1 MNSKKISL
9 IKITVSILA
18 TFFILFSFSQAD
30 DLEMLDMDLSSLMQ
44 IQITSAGRKA
54 QDLVDVPAAVYVIDR
69 DDIQNSSATCVP
81 ELLRMVPGLQVARI
95 SSSKW
100 AIASRGFNGTFSNK
114 LLVQIDG
121 RSVYTSAYSGVYWDT
136 LNLPLENIEQI
147 EVIRGPGATLWGA
160 NAVNGVIN
168 IITKTAAETQ
178 GGKVTATMGNQ
189 ERGSASFRYGKQLK
203 NDLYGRFY
211 ASHHAQDSYTYLGDK
226 SDADDDWQITTGG
239 FRLDNN
245 VGINDSWTFQGDI
258 YHGENNQWVDTLWIP
273 DLPYLIRAQD
283 QVHTNGGNLLGRWE
297 HGISEKQSWT
307 LQVYYDFTTRDEIY
321 LEQTNHI
328 VDIDF
333 QHRFQVKNCHDLVW
347 GMGYRVV
354 KDDFSNSY
362 QVEFSPDSQTNN
374 LVSAFLQ
381 DEIALLKDRVWL
393 TIGSKFEHNE
403 YSGFEVQPNLRL
415 LWKPQEKHSL
425 WASIARAVRT
435 PSRAE
440 DSGKVITYIIPP
452 PFFTEVSV
460 WGNSDFDSEE
470 LIAYEAGYRY
480 IPSKNLSI
488 DMTLY
493 YNDYRDLQ
501 SYSEASPFSPV
512 YFVNSMEGQT
522 YGLEITTTW
531 TPADWI
537 DTEFSYTYI
546 DLSMEDE
553 NNESFQSADITE
565 GSSPQNQFYARANI
579 KLRENLR
586 LNLWGHYTDQLKAS
600 SISASS
606 SNTVVDDYINFNA
619 NIKWSPKENLE
630 ITLAGENLFDNRHLE
645 FIQEAFTSPIEVE
658 RSIYLKITWA
668 L

>member
-1 MNSKKISL
+1 MTHFIKPYL
-9 IKITVSILA
+9 IIIVT
-18 TFFILFSFSQAD
+18 LFTLPSFSQAD
-30 DLEMLDMDLSSLMQ
+30 DLEMFDMDLSSLMQ

-54 QDLVDVPAAVYVIDR
+54 QDLADVPAAVYVIDKE
-69 DDIQNSSATCVP
+69 DIQNSSATCVP

-136 LNLPLENIEQI
+136 LNLPLEDIEQI

-168 IITKTAAETQ
+168 IITKTAADTQ
-178 GGKVTATMGNQ
+178 GGKVTATMGNH

-203 NDLYGRFY
+203 NDLHGRFY
-211 ASHHAQDSYTYLGDK
+211 VNHHAQDSYTYLGDK

-239 FRLDNN
+239 FRLDND
-245 VGINDSWTFQGDI
+245 VGIKDSWTFQGDI

-362 QVEFSPDSQTNN
+362 QVEFIPDSQTNN
-374 LVSAFLQ
+374 LVSAFFQ
-381 DEIALLKDRVWL
+381 DEITLLKDRLWL
-393 TIGSKFEHNE
+393 TMGSKFEHNE
-403 YSGFEVQPNLRL
+403 YTGFEVQPNLRL
-415 LWKPQEKHSL
+415 LWKPGERHTL
-425 WASIARAVRT
+425 WASISRAIRT

-440 DSGKVITYIIPP
+440 DSGKVMTYVIPEP
-452 PFFTEVSV
+452 ISLEIPLL
-460 WGNSDFDSEE
+460 GNSDLNSEQ
-470 LIAYEAGYRY
+470 LIAYETGYRY
-480 IPSKNLSI
+480 IPSKDFSI
-488 DMTLY
+488 DLSLY
-493 YNDYRDLQ
+493 YNDYRELQ
-501 SYSEASPFSPV
+501 SYYQASAFSPI

-522 YGLEITTTW
+522 YGLEITTAW
-531 TPADWI
+531 KPVDWI
-537 DTEFSYTYI
+537 NTKFSYTYI
-546 DLSMEDE
+546 DLKMEAD
-553 NNESFQSADITE
+553 NNQSFQIEQVTE
-565 GSSPQNQFYARANI
+565 GSSPRHQFNAQANI
-579 KLRENLR
+579 KLRENLH
-586 LNLWGHYTDQLKAS
+586 LNLWGHYTDQLDAS
-600 SISASS
+600 SLSGP
-606 SNTVVDDYINFNA
+606 SNTLVVDDYINFNA
-619 NIKWSPKENLE
+619 NIKWTPKENLE
-630 ITLAGENLFDNRHLE
+630 ITLAGENIFDNRHLE
-645 FIQEAFTSPIEVE
+645 FIQEEFKSPVEVE
-658 RSIYLKITWA
+658 RSLYLKITWA